1 LNVLEER
8 RATLA
13 FIYFNSFLL
22 VNSPIGGAVA
32 VSRNFSKAS
41 IPEGPG
47 KTSCSPSFGLCTTT
61 LGTCT
66 FSTWARLLSVTRP
79 NVNLSWFLDASSV
92 NADLNAVC
100 SSGMYAMTTASS
112 TDLKCVMFLESRVE
126 IVGRVARLTKDTIL
140 SPKRIRNVLEEQ
152 IGKFYLR

>member
-1 LNVLEER
+1 MEER
-8 RATLA
+8 RARLA

-47 KTSCSPSFGLCTTT
+47 KTSCSPSLSLYTTT

-66 FSTWARLLSVTRP
+66 LSTWAILLSVTRP
-79 NVNLSWFLDASSV
+79 KVNLSWCLDASSV
-92 NADLNAVC
+92 NADFNAVC
-100 SSGMYAMTTASS
+100 SSEMYAMTTASS
-112 TDLKCVMFLESRVE
+112 ADLKSVMSLESRVE
-126 IVGRVARLTKDTIL
+126 IVGRVARLRKDTIL
-140 SPKRIRNVLEEQ
+140 SPNRIRNVLEKQ
-152 IGKFYLR
+152 IGKICSR

>member
-1 LNVLEER
+1 M
-8 RATLA
+8 
-13 FIYFNSFLL
+13 
-22 VNSPIGGAVA
+22 NSPTGGAVA

-47 KTSCSPSFGLCTTT
+47 KTSCSPSLGLCTTT

-79 NVNLSWFLDASSV
+79 NVNLSRFLDASSV

-112 TDLKCVMFLESRVE
+112 TDLKSVMFLESRFE
-126 IVGRVARLTKDTIL
+126 IAGRVARFRKDTIL
-140 SPKRIRNVLEEQ
+140 SPNRIRNVLERQ
-152 IGKFYLR
+152 NGRLYAR